1 VKAAI
6 GARTTRMQFQQRF
19 HAPIAAGEITC
30 SVRIW
35 RAPRVK
41 VGGRYR
47 VGAGAIEVTAIR
59 EPAIDDITP
68 ALARRSGFAGVV
80 ELLKV
85 AKHGAG
91 ERVFLVDFRWLGA
104 RPPPS
109 PAEVDEA
116 VADERIVRLQRMDDR
131 ADAPWTLAVLRWIGR
146 HPGTRA
152 ADLAA
157 ALDRDK
163 DTLKRDVRKLKALGL
178 TVSLETGYSLSAL
191 GSAVVG
197 RAGRGRGRKPAG
209 DGR

>member
-1 VKAAI
+1 
-6 GARTTRMQFQQRF
+6 MQFQQRF

-35 RAPRVK
+35 QSPRVK

-47 VGAGAIEVTAIR
+47 VGAGAIEVTAVR
-59 EPAIDDITP
+59 ELGFDDITP

-91 ERVFLVDFRWLGA
+91 ERVFLVDFRWLGV
-104 RPPPS
+104 RPPPA
-109 PAEVDEA
+109 PAEVDGA
-116 VADERIVRLQRMDDR
+116 VVEECIARLQRMDDR

-157 ALDRDK
+157 ALDREK

-178 TVSLETGYSLSAL
+178 TASLETGYSLTPL
-191 GSAVVG
+191 GTAVV
-197 RAGRGRGRKPAG
+197 RRSTRRGRGRDAAG
-209 DGR
+209 EGR

>member
-1 VKAAI
+1 
-6 GARTTRMQFQQRF
+6 MQFQQRF

-35 RAPRVK
+35 KSPRVK
-41 VGGRYR
+41 VGGCYR
-47 VGAGAIEVTAIR
+47 IGAGAIEVTAVR
-59 EPAIDDITP
+59 ELGLDDITP
-68 ALARRSGFAGVV
+68 SLARRSGFAGVV

-91 ERVFLVDFRWLGA
+91 ERVFLVDFRWLGV
-104 RPPPS
+104 RPPPAPA
-109 PAEVDEA
+109 PAEVDVAA
-116 VADERIVRLQRMDDR
+116 VEERIVRLQRMDER
-131 ADAPWTLAVLRWIGR
+131 ADAPWTLAVLRWIER

-178 TVSLETGYSLSAL
+178 TASLETGYTLTPL
-191 GSAVVG
+191 GAAVV
-197 RAGRGRGRKPAG
+197 RRWGRGRKPAG
-209 DGR
+209 DGC

>member
-1 VKAAI
+1 
-6 GARTTRMQFQQRF
+6 MQFQQRF

-131 ADAPWTLAVLRWIGR
+131 ADAPWTLAVLRWIDR

-163 DTLKRDVRKLKALGL
+163 ATLKRDVRKLKALGL
-178 TVSLETGYSLSAL
+178 TVSLETGYSLSPL
-191 GSAVVG
+191 GSAIV
-197 RAGRGRGRKPAG
+197 RRWR
-209 DGR
+209 

>member
-1 VKAAI
+1 
-6 GARTTRMQFQQRF
+6 MQFQQRF

-131 ADAPWTLAVLRWIGR
+131 ADAPWTLAVLRWIDR

-163 DTLKRDVRKLKALGL
+163 ATLKRDVRKLKALGL